1 MDNLKGLK
9 MSADASPA
17 AAKEKG
23 GSWLSDA
30 ADFLKFGVTTWSDE
44 QQRQAQQDTAAAAL
58 KLEQLRIAQLQQ
70 EQKLAETT
78 SGGVVS
84 KIKAYA
90 VPLAITGG
98 LVVIGISAYFFFKN
112 KK

>member
-1 MDNLKGLK
+1 
-9 MSADASPA
+9 
-17 AAKEKG
+17 
-23 GSWLSDA
+23 
-30 ADFLKFGVTTWSDE
+30 
-44 QQRQAQQDTAAAAL
+44 L

-70 EQKLAETT
+70 EKLLADTQST
-78 SGGVVS
+78 GVVS

-90 VPLAITGG
+90 LPLAITGG

>member
-1 MDNLKGLK
+1 MGNLKGLK
-9 MSADASPA
+9 MSANGTTPKS
-17 AAKEKG
+17 G
-23 GSWLSDA
+23 GSWLSGATDL
-30 ADFLKFGVTTWSDE
+30 LKFGVTTWSDE
-44 QQRQAQQDTAAAAL
+44 QQRQAEQDTAAAAL

-78 SGGVVS
+78 STGVVS

>member
-9 MSADASPA
+9 MNADASQD
-17 AAKEKG
+17 AAKKR

>member
-17 AAKEKG
+17 PAKTG
-23 GSWLSDA
+23 GSWLSSATDL
-30 ADFLKFGVTTWSDE
+30 LKFGVTTWSDE
-44 QQRQAQQDTAAAAL
+44 QQRQAEQDTAAAAL

-78 SGGVVS
+78 STGVVS

-90 VPLAITGG
+90 LPLAITGG

>member
-9 MSADASPA
+9 MNADASQA
-17 AAKEKG
+17 AAKKG
-23 GSWLSDA
+23 SSWLSDA

>member
-9 MSADASPA
+9 MNADASPA
-17 AAKEKG
+17 AAKKG

-98 LVVIGISAYFFFKN
+98 LVVIGISAYFFFKI